1 MNQAEVRA
9 ALTKC
14 GLTTKHIEQIEVL
27 SSGEKAKVSLCKIL
41 NLETNLLILNEAA
54 SQLYVDAQ
62 KEELKR
68 ALKEYHGSILMVSH
82 KPDFYRKIATDIW
95 NCEDGQRKYFK

>member
-1 MNQAEVRA
+1 MNQAEIRA
-9 ALTKC
+9 ALAKR

-54 SQLYVDAQ
+54 SQLYVDA
-62 KEELKR
+62 KR
-68 ALKEYHGSILMVSH
+68 RIDACFKGIS
-82 KPDFYRKIATDIW
+82 RKHLNGIPQT
-95 NCEDGQRKYFK
+95 